1 MLLWGRTISCSHL
14 LHSKELPQGS
24 AADALNPDTKKVR
37 GWSRTMRGRFVP
49 TKVRR
54 NPSTYQDGFDCGAFP
69 STDPSVSKD
78 AKIRREPSDFSR
90 LFRQLPSEEG
100 SPFSLR
106 PLMIRHI
113 TYPFHLNVPSAVR
126 LRARGQMASLL

>member
-1 MLLWGRTISCSHL
+1 MGNGSLVPLTEKGTSGDVPFFVVFM
-14 LHSKELPQGS
+14 ELG
-24 AADALNPDTKKVR
+24 
-37 GWSRTMRGRFVP
+37 
-49 TKVRR
+49 
-54 NPSTYQDGFDCGAFP
+54 CGVFL
-69 STDPSVSKD
+69 SSDPSVTKV

-90 LFRQLPSEEG
+90 LFRQLSSEEG